1 MKIALFGGTFNP
13 IHLGHLNLARNII
26 TEQNLVD
33 KIVFM
38 PVFIPPHKEF
48 VDKTEPIHRVEMIK
62 LAIQEHENME
72 VSLQEIERGGIS
84 YTIETLRSWI
94 QIRQTSGKISE
105 FGTDQEKFIIIGSD
119 SALNLHTWYKWE
131 EILSLVKIIVYPRP
145 GFKGWQDVLKKQK
158 RWQGNYSERFI
169 EVQGDFFNI
178 SSSEIREKIRAG
190 NEIQDLVPPQVLD
203 YIFVHGL
210 YK

>member
-1 MKIALFGGTFNP
+1 
-13 IHLGHLNLARNII
+13 
-26 TEQNLVD
+26 
-33 KIVFM
+33 
-38 PVFIPPHKEF
+38 
-48 VDKTEPIHRVEMIK
+48 
-62 LAIQEHENME
+62 
-72 VSLQEIERGGIS
+72 
-84 YTIETLRSWI
+84 
-94 QIRQTSGKISE
+94 
-105 FGTDQEKFIIIGSD
+105 
-119 SALNLHTWYKWE
+119 
-131 EILSLVKIIVYPRP
+131 
-145 GFKGWQDVLKKQK
+145 LKKQK